1 MANSETQTSTGASSA
16 APLLIIGL
24 TVLTA
29 SLGGWGSSQAPS
41 FYAALNQPI
50 WAPPAWLFGPVWT
63 ALYSLMALTA
73 FLVWRR
79 VNTLSHRVLR
89 IYFVQLLFNGLWSF
103 LFFSW
108 HWGGAALIDIALLFA
123 LILVLMRETFVISPR
138 ISLMWLPYA
147 LWVFFAGILNLTLW
161 QMNPEPLNFFDAG
174 SGFELS
180 II

>member
-1 MANSETQTSTGASSA
+1 MLSSCFLDEAIEKCGKYSEYVSVGQ
-16 APLLIIGL
+16 
-24 TVLTA
+24 
-29 SLGGWGSSQAPS
+29 
-41 FYAALNQPI
+41 
-50 WAPPAWLFGPVWT
+50 
-63 ALYSLMALTA
+63 
-73 FLVWRR
+73 
-79 VNTLSHRVLR
+79 LR

-161 QMNPEPLNFFDAG
+161 QMNPAPLNFFDAG

>member
-1 MANSETQTSTGASSA
+1 MADPEIQMSTVASPR
-16 APLLIIGL
+16 APLLIVGL

-29 SLGGWGSSQAPS
+29 SLGGWSSSQAPT
-41 FYAALNQPI
+41 FYAALNQPT

-63 ALYSLMALTA
+63 TLYSLMALTA

-89 IYFVQLLFNGLWSF
+89 IYFLQLLFNGLWSF

-108 HWGGAALIDIALLFA
+108 HWGGAALIDIAILFV
-123 LILVLMRETFVISPR
+123 LILVLIRETFVIRPR

-147 LWVFFAGILNLTLW
+147 LWVFFAGFLNLTLW
-161 QMNPEPLNFFDAG
+161 QMNPEMLNFF
-174 SGFELS
+174 
-180 II
+180 